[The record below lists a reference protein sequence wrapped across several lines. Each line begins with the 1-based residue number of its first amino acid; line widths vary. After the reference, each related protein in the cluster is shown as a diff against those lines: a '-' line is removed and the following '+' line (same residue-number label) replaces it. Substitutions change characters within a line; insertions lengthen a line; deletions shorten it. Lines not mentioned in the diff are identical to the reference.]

1 MSTILDIRNAT
12 VTYQDGETTTT
23 ALADASLIAESNTLT
38 AIVGESGSGKS
49 TLLSVA
55 AGLITPDSG
64 SVHVDGTRSII
75 FQQAN
80 LLSSLNVR
88 DQLVIMDHIAGRKLR
103 PQRADEL
110 LEFVGLAG
118 MGNRRMGQLSGGQRQ
133 RVNIARALMERP
145 DLLLADEPTSAL
157 DSHLSQEIIRLL
169 RDVTQEM
176 NTATVLVTHDRS
188 LLNFADRVVEVKDG
202 HVSEQEKVIG
212 RSKHDDIEMSEDE
225 KPANSHSAITNIGD
239 DFKVIRDNMPF
250 GTVGNNELGT
260 YFICYASTFS
270 TVQKMLKNMFMGV
283 DGANYDRLLDFSTAV
298 TGTLFFVPTV
308 DMLGDFAG

>member
-64 SVHVDGTRSII
+64 SVHVDGTCSII

-110 LEFVGLAG
+110 LEFVGMAG

-133 RVNIARALMERP
+133 RVNIARALMEQP

-202 HVSEQEKVIG
+202 RVSEQEKV
-212 RSKHDDIEMSEDE
+212 
-225 KPANSHSAITNIGD
+225 SA
-239 DFKVIRDNMPF
+239 
-250 GTVGNNELGT
+250 L
-260 YFICYASTFS
+260 S
-270 TVQKMLKNMFMGV
+270 
-283 DGANYDRLLDFSTAV
+283 
-298 TGTLFFVPTV
+298 
-308 DMLGDFAG
+308 

>member
-23 ALADASLIAESNTLT
+23 ALADASLKAESNSLT

-64 SVHVDGTRSII
+64 FVQVDGTRSII

-88 DQLVIMDHIAGRKLR
+88 DQLLIMDHIAGRKLR

-133 RVNIARALMERP
+133 RVNIARALMEQP

-188 LLNFADRVVEVKDG
+188 LLGFADRVVEVKDG
-202 HVSEQEKVIG
+202 HVSEQEKV
-212 RSKHDDIEMSEDE
+212 S
-225 KPANSHSAITNIGD
+225 
-239 DFKVIRDNMPF
+239 V
-250 GTVGNNELGT
+250 LG
-260 YFICYASTFS
+260 
-270 TVQKMLKNMFMGV
+270 
-283 DGANYDRLLDFSTAV
+283 
-298 TGTLFFVPTV
+298 
-308 DMLGDFAG
+308 

>member
-23 ALADASLIAESNTLT
+23 ALADASLKAESNTLT

-64 SVHVDGTRSII
+64 FVQVDGTRSII

-88 DQLVIMDHIAGRKLR
+88 DQLLIMDHIAGRKLR

-110 LEFVGLAG
+110 LDFVGLAG
-118 MGNRRMGQLSGGQRQ
+118 MGNRRMGQMSGGQRQ
-133 RVNIARALMERP
+133 RVNIARALMEQP

-188 LLNFADRVVEVKDG
+188 LLTFADRVVEVKDG
-202 HVSEQEKVIG
+202 RVSEQEKV
-212 RSKHDDIEMSEDE
+212 
-225 KPANSHSAITNIGD
+225 
-239 DFKVIRDNMPF
+239 
-250 GTVGNNELGT
+250 
-260 YFICYASTFS
+260 
-270 TVQKMLKNMFMGV
+270 
-283 DGANYDRLLDFSTAV
+283 AV
-298 TGTLFFVPTV
+298 LS
-308 DMLGDFAG
+308 

>member
-23 ALADASLIAESNTLT
+23 ALADASLKAESNSLT

-64 SVHVDGTRSII
+64 FVQVDGTRSII

-88 DQLVIMDHIAGRKLR
+88 DQLLIMDHIAGRKLR

-110 LEFVGLAG
+110 LDFVGLAG
-118 MGNRRMGQLSGGQRQ
+118 MGNRRMGQMSGGQRQ
-133 RVNIARALMERP
+133 RVNITRALMEQP

-176 NTATVLVTHDRS
+176 KTATVLVTHDRS
-188 LLNFADRVVEVKDG
+188 LLTFADRVVEVKDG
-202 HVSEQEKVIG
+202 HVSEQEKV
-212 RSKHDDIEMSEDE
+212 
-225 KPANSHSAITNIGD
+225 SA
-239 DFKVIRDNMPF
+239 
-250 GTVGNNELGT
+250 L
-260 YFICYASTFS
+260 S
-270 TVQKMLKNMFMGV
+270 
-283 DGANYDRLLDFSTAV
+283 
-298 TGTLFFVPTV
+298 
-308 DMLGDFAG
+308 

>member
-1 MSTILDIRNAT
+1 MPLEEMLNMSTILDIRNAT

-23 ALADASLIAESNTLT
+23 ALADASLIAESTTLT

-64 SVHVDGTRSII
+64 SVHVDGARSII

-88 DQLVIMDHIAGRKLR
+88 DQLVIMDHIAGRRLR

-133 RVNIARALMERP
+133 RVNIARALMEQP

-202 HVSEQEKVIG
+202 RVSEQERV
-212 RSKHDDIEMSEDE
+212 
-225 KPANSHSAITNIGD
+225 SA
-239 DFKVIRDNMPF
+239 
-250 GTVGNNELGT
+250 L
-260 YFICYASTFS
+260 S
-270 TVQKMLKNMFMGV
+270 
-283 DGANYDRLLDFSTAV
+283 
-298 TGTLFFVPTV
+298 
-308 DMLGDFAG
+308 

>member
-23 ALADASLIAESNTLT
+23 ALADASLKAESNSLT

-55 AGLITPDSG
+55 AGLITPNSG
-64 SVHVDGTRSII
+64 SVQVDGTRSII

-88 DQLVIMDHIAGRKLR
+88 DQLLIMDHIAGRKLR

-110 LEFVGLAG
+110 LDFVGLAG
-118 MGNRRMGQLSGGQRQ
+118 MGNRRMGQMSGGQRQ
-133 RVNIARALMERP
+133 RVNIARALMEQP

-188 LLNFADRVVEVKDG
+188 LLTFADRVVEVKDG
-202 HVSEQEKVIG
+202 HVSEQEKV
-212 RSKHDDIEMSEDE
+212 
-225 KPANSHSAITNIGD
+225 SA
-239 DFKVIRDNMPF
+239 
-250 GTVGNNELGT
+250 L
-260 YFICYASTFS
+260 S
-270 TVQKMLKNMFMGV
+270 
-283 DGANYDRLLDFSTAV
+283 
-298 TGTLFFVPTV
+298 
-308 DMLGDFAG
+308 

>member
-23 ALADASLIAESNTLT
+23 ALADASLNAESNSLT

-64 SVHVDGTRSII
+64 SVQVDGTRSII

-88 DQLVIMDHIAGRKLR
+88 DQLLIMDHIAGRKLR

-118 MGNRRMGQLSGGQRQ
+118 MGNRRMGQMSGGQRQ
-133 RVNIARALMERP
+133 RVNIARALMEQP

-176 NTATVLVTHDRS
+176 KTATVLVTHDRS

-202 HVSEQEKVIG
+202 HVAEQEKV
-212 RSKHDDIEMSEDE
+212 
-225 KPANSHSAITNIGD
+225 SA
-239 DFKVIRDNMPF
+239 
-250 GTVGNNELGT
+250 L
-260 YFICYASTFS
+260 S
-270 TVQKMLKNMFMGV
+270 
-283 DGANYDRLLDFSTAV
+283 
-298 TGTLFFVPTV
+298 
-308 DMLGDFAG
+308 

>member
-23 ALADASLIAESNTLT
+23 ALADASLKAESNTLT

-55 AGLITPDSG
+55 AGFITPDSG
-64 SVHVDGTRSII
+64 SVQVDGTRSII

-88 DQLVIMDHIAGRKLR
+88 DQLLIMDHIAGRKLR

-110 LEFVGLAG
+110 LDFVGLAG
-118 MGNRRMGQLSGGQRQ
+118 MGNRRMGQMSGGQRQ
-133 RVNIARALMERP
+133 RVNIARALMEQP

-176 NTATVLVTHDRS
+176 KTATVLVTHDRS
-188 LLNFADRVVEVKDG
+188 LLTFADRVVEVKDG
-202 HVSEQEKVIG
+202 HVSEQEKV
-212 RSKHDDIEMSEDE
+212 
-225 KPANSHSAITNIGD
+225 SA
-239 DFKVIRDNMPF
+239 
-250 GTVGNNELGT
+250 L
-260 YFICYASTFS
+260 S
-270 TVQKMLKNMFMGV
+270 
-283 DGANYDRLLDFSTAV
+283 
-298 TGTLFFVPTV
+298 
-308 DMLGDFAG
+308 

>member
-23 ALADASLIAESNTLT
+23 ALADASLKAESNSLT

-64 SVHVDGTRSII
+64 SVQVDGTRSII

-88 DQLVIMDHIAGRKLR
+88 DQLLIMDHIAGRKLR

-110 LEFVGLAG
+110 LDFVGLAG
-118 MGNRRMGQLSGGQRQ
+118 MGNRRMGQMSGGQRQ
-133 RVNIARALMERP
+133 RVNIARALMEQP

-202 HVSEQEKVIG
+202 HVSEQEKV
-212 RSKHDDIEMSEDE
+212 
-225 KPANSHSAITNIGD
+225 SA
-239 DFKVIRDNMPF
+239 
-250 GTVGNNELGT
+250 L
-260 YFICYASTFS
+260 S
-270 TVQKMLKNMFMGV
+270 
-283 DGANYDRLLDFSTAV
+283 
-298 TGTLFFVPTV
+298 
-308 DMLGDFAG
+308 

>member
-1 MSTILDIRNAT
+1 MDNRTPLLEVKDLNIAFGSGKNPIPT
-12 VTYQDGETTTT
+12 VHDANFQIYPGETV
-23 ALADASLIAESNTLT
+23 

-133 RVNIARALMERP
+133 RVNIARALMEQP

-202 HVSEQEKVIG
+202 RVSEQEKV
-212 RSKHDDIEMSEDE
+212 
-225 KPANSHSAITNIGD
+225 SA
-239 DFKVIRDNMPF
+239 
-250 GTVGNNELGT
+250 L
-260 YFICYASTFS
+260 S
-270 TVQKMLKNMFMGV
+270 
-283 DGANYDRLLDFSTAV
+283 
-298 TGTLFFVPTV
+298 
-308 DMLGDFAG
+308 

>member
-64 SVHVDGTRSII
+64 SVQVDGTRSII

-88 DQLVIMDHIAGRKLR
+88 DQLLIMDHIAGRKLR

-202 HVSEQEKVIG
+202 HVSEQEKV
-212 RSKHDDIEMSEDE
+212 S
-225 KPANSHSAITNIGD
+225 
-239 DFKVIRDNMPF
+239 V
-250 GTVGNNELGT
+250 LG
-260 YFICYASTFS
+260 
-270 TVQKMLKNMFMGV
+270 
-283 DGANYDRLLDFSTAV
+283 
-298 TGTLFFVPTV
+298 
-308 DMLGDFAG
+308 

>member
-12 VTYQDGETTTT
+12 VTYQDGETTTA
-23 ALADASLIAESNTLT
+23 ALADASLKAESNTLT

-64 SVHVDGTRSII
+64 SVQVDGTPSII

-88 DQLVIMDHIAGRKLR
+88 DQLLIMDHIAGRKLR

-110 LEFVGLAG
+110 LDFVGLAG
-118 MGNRRMGQLSGGQRQ
+118 MGNRRMGQMSGGQRQ
-133 RVNIARALMERP
+133 RVNIARALMEQP

-176 NTATVLVTHDRS
+176 KTATVLVTHDRS
-188 LLNFADRVVEVKDG
+188 LLTFADRVVEVKDG
-202 HVSEQEKVIG
+202 HVSEQEKV
-212 RSKHDDIEMSEDE
+212 SVLS
-225 KPANSHSAITNIGD
+225 
-239 DFKVIRDNMPF
+239 
-250 GTVGNNELGT
+250 
-260 YFICYASTFS
+260 
-270 TVQKMLKNMFMGV
+270 
-283 DGANYDRLLDFSTAV
+283 
-298 TGTLFFVPTV
+298 
-308 DMLGDFAG
+308 

>member
-1 MSTILDIRNAT
+1 MLNMSTILDIRNAT

-23 ALADASLIAESNTLT
+23 ALADASLNAESNSLT

-64 SVHVDGTRSII
+64 SVQVDGTRSII

-88 DQLVIMDHIAGRKLR
+88 DQLLIMDHIAGRKLR

-118 MGNRRMGQLSGGQRQ
+118 MGNRRMGQMSGGQRQ
-133 RVNIARALMERP
+133 RVNIARALMEQP

-176 NTATVLVTHDRS
+176 KTATVLVTHDRS
-188 LLNFADRVVEVKDG
+188 LLNFANRVVEVKDG
-202 HVSEQEKVIG
+202 HVAEQEKV
-212 RSKHDDIEMSEDE
+212 
-225 KPANSHSAITNIGD
+225 SA
-239 DFKVIRDNMPF
+239 
-250 GTVGNNELGT
+250 L
-260 YFICYASTFS
+260 S
-270 TVQKMLKNMFMGV
+270 
-283 DGANYDRLLDFSTAV
+283 
-298 TGTLFFVPTV
+298 
-308 DMLGDFAG
+308 

>member
-23 ALADASLIAESNTLT
+23 ALADASLKAESNTLT

-64 SVHVDGTRSII
+64 FVQVDGTRSII

-88 DQLVIMDHIAGRKLR
+88 DQLLIMDHIAGRKLR

-110 LEFVGLAG
+110 LDFVGLAG
-118 MGNRRMGQLSGGQRQ
+118 MGNRRMGQMSGGQRQ
-133 RVNIARALMERP
+133 RVNIARALMEQP

-176 NTATVLVTHDRS
+176 KTATVLVTHDRS
-188 LLNFADRVVEVKDG
+188 LLTFADRVVEVKDG
-202 HVSEQEKVIG
+202 HVSEQEKV
-212 RSKHDDIEMSEDE
+212 SVLS
-225 KPANSHSAITNIGD
+225 
-239 DFKVIRDNMPF
+239 
-250 GTVGNNELGT
+250 
-260 YFICYASTFS
+260 
-270 TVQKMLKNMFMGV
+270 
-283 DGANYDRLLDFSTAV
+283 
-298 TGTLFFVPTV
+298 
-308 DMLGDFAG
+308 

>member
-23 ALADASLIAESNTLT
+23 ALADASLKAESNSLT

-64 SVHVDGTRSII
+64 SVQVDGTRSII

-88 DQLVIMDHIAGRKLR
+88 DQLLIMDHIAGRKLR

-110 LEFVGLAG
+110 LDFVGLAG
-118 MGNRRMGQLSGGQRQ
+118 MGNRRMGQMSGGQRQ
-133 RVNIARALMERP
+133 RVNIARALMEQP

-188 LLNFADRVVEVKDG
+188 LLTFADRVVEVKDG
-202 HVSEQEKVIG
+202 HVSEQEKVAAL
-212 RSKHDDIEMSEDE
+212 S
-225 KPANSHSAITNIGD
+225 
-239 DFKVIRDNMPF
+239 
-250 GTVGNNELGT
+250 
-260 YFICYASTFS
+260 
-270 TVQKMLKNMFMGV
+270 
-283 DGANYDRLLDFSTAV
+283 
-298 TGTLFFVPTV
+298 
-308 DMLGDFAG
+308 

>member
-23 ALADASLIAESNTLT
+23 ALADASLNAESNSLT

-64 SVHVDGTRSII
+64 SVQVDGTRSII

-88 DQLVIMDHIAGRKLR
+88 DQLLIMDHIAGRKLR

-118 MGNRRMGQLSGGQRQ
+118 MGNRRMSQMSGGQRQ
-133 RVNIARALMERP
+133 RVNIARALMEQP

-176 NTATVLVTHDRS
+176 KTATVLVTHDRS

-202 HVSEQEKVIG
+202 HVAEQEKV
-212 RSKHDDIEMSEDE
+212 
-225 KPANSHSAITNIGD
+225 SA
-239 DFKVIRDNMPF
+239 
-250 GTVGNNELGT
+250 L
-260 YFICYASTFS
+260 S
-270 TVQKMLKNMFMGV
+270 
-283 DGANYDRLLDFSTAV
+283 
-298 TGTLFFVPTV
+298 
-308 DMLGDFAG
+308 